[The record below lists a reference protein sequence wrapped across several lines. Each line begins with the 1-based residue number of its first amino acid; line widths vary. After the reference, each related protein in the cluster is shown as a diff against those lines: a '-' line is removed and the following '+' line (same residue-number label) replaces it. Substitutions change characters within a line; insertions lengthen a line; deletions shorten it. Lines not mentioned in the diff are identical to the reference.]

1 MAYSVT
7 DIAKLSNLT
16 VANTV
21 YRLSKLGLKAP
32 HNEEHLKAVQNYL
45 ITNKKPTLW
54 QMVKQKYEDTDSD
67 TATAHYQS
75 YSYRWCQLQKP
86 EISSLEEL
94 EDLWNKHVEERKE
107 HAKEYKE
114 YSRHINSSSQ
124 LVKKHSPKLRH
135 MFDWLQFDSNGTWDD
150 EVKYWYAW
158 YTDNGYKSCQA
169 RRLAYLEVLYI
180 HHVIDTD
187 EYFDAKE
194 SKTKLKMLLY
204 SEAMKGHG
212 VSEETRRKMS
222 EARKGLF
229 KGKHWKLVDEKR
241 VWY

>member
-1 MAYSVT
+1 MTYSVS
-7 DIAKLSNLT
+7 DISKITNLT
-16 VANTV
+16 VANV
-21 YRLSKLGLKAP
+21 AYRLNKLGLKSP
-32 HNEEHLKAVQNYL
+32 HDESHLKAVQNYL

-54 QMVKQKYEDTDSD
+54 QMVKQRFEDTDSD

-75 YSYRWCQLQKP
+75 YSYRWCQLQRP

-94 EDLWNKHVEERKE
+94 EDLWNKHVEERKA

-114 YSRHINSSSQ
+114 YSRHINASTPF
-124 LVKKHSPKLRH
+124 VKKTTQKLRH
-135 MFDWLQFDSNGTWDD
+135 MYDWYTFDSNGTWDD
-150 EVKYWYAW
+150 EVKYWYTW
-158 YTDNGYKSCQA
+158 YIDNGYKSCQA
-169 RRLAYLEVLYI
+169 RRLAYLEVLHI

-187 EYFDAKE
+187 EYFEAKE
-194 SKTKLKMLLY
+194 SKTKLKMLLC